1 MGFQGKNLGQQYSL
15 LAPYLE
21 DLRNEK
27 SKKEKFS
34 NDRERIR
41 KEILVYNKVSL
52 KSISHLKKIKLKVFF
67 LRSFL

>member
-1 MGFQGKNLGQQYSL
+1 MGFQGKNLGQKYSL

-27 SKKEKFS
+27 SKKENFS

-41 KEILVYNKVSL
+41 KEILKCIIKFLRKVSPP
-52 KSISHLKKIKLKVFF
+52 
-67 LRSFL
+67 